1 MERRG
6 GRVRSLQCESS
17 CLLDYIFLDVVAND
31 QPANLIPGTL
41 SLSTPSHPIPSHHVA
56 HPFGS
61 PPASLPSNTQS
72 ADVPTLGWWYGSLEP
87 TTRGQPIWTKIVS
100 AMGDAWRSRCAA
112 DANVA
117 ASGLFID
124 APSAFTNPSTGQ
136 TKEDKS
142 RYPLLR
148 QATNV
153 FDVDL
158 VLVIGLEKLT
168 IELQRLLPIKVVQL
182 PKSGGVVDVDDAHRE
197 LVHAAQVRNYF
208 YGEPALPPALGR
220 LVGRTVPLG
229 LQLSPH
235 SFQIGWDTLHVLRV
249 GEGSAAPSSALPLG
263 SSHILSPT
271 RLTRVDPGGPAHV
284 VRLLNTVLAI
294 VAITPEDRIT
304 KSEVNEEVKEEQ
316 EEEGEDVPDEVAGKV
331 DQEEDEVPFREE
343 IGWREVLGFVVM

>member
-1 MERRG
+1 
-6 GRVRSLQCESS
+6 
-17 CLLDYIFLDVVAND
+17 
-31 QPANLIPGTL
+31 
-41 SLSTPSHPIPSHHVA
+41 
-56 HPFGS
+56 
-61 PPASLPSNTQS
+61 
-72 ADVPTLGWWYGSLEP
+72 
-87 TTRGQPIWTKIVS
+87 
-100 AMGDAWRSRCAA
+100 MGEAWRARCAA
-112 DANVA
+112 DPLLA

-124 APSAFTNPSTGQ
+124 APSAFTNPTTGQ

-148 QATNV
+148 QAVAT

-158 VLVIGLEKLT
+158 VIVIGLEKLT
-168 IELQRLLPIKVVQL
+168 IEMQRLLGPGGVKVVQL

-208 YGEPALPPALGR
+208 YGEPALTGDLSK

-294 VAITPEDRIT
+294 VAITPEDRIDT
-304 KSEVNEEVKEEQ
+304 SKKEEEVKDEVKEEG
-316 EEEGEDVPDEVAGKV
+316 EEEGEDVPDAVAGKV